1 MNWWLKC
8 TWLTQHSP
16 CFHLTNPC
24 CVSDSEWLSRWYDV
38 FVSILFIYYHNTF
51 NDNCGPSSAKYIN
64 VLCIFV
70 IFSFED
76 DEAHDC
82 YNLESMRTEHW
93 TAHIIFSRIAC
104 YSVLSKY
111 IFVQPAGL
119 DQLNWQPSTASPLPP
134 KNKSAM
140 LTNWRVHVNVSEY
153 CIYFNRSLHVLSI
166 SRAWYAKD
174 AL

>member
-51 NDNCGPSSAKYIN
+51 NDNCGPSSAKYKN
-64 VLCIFV
+64 VLCIFA

-111 IFVQPAGL
+111 RVFFLWCAVHFSSDFVLSATADEPAPAGWPFAAKLTAL
-119 DQLNWQPSTASPLPP
+119 DSKPP
-134 KNKSAM
+134 PTKK
-140 LTNWRVHVNVSEY
+140 
-153 CIYFNRSLHVLSI
+153 
-166 SRAWYAKD
+166 
-174 AL
+174 